1 MKLDERQRAY
11 WRRNLTLT
19 LTLLSVWFGVTFI
32 GGYYAREL
40 NSLSFMGFPLGFYL
54 FAQGSLLIYLVIIV
68 IYVFAM
74 NRLDRQFRI
83 DTRN

>member
-1 MKLDERQRAY
+1 M
-11 WRRNLTLT
+11 
-19 LTLLSVWFGVTFI
+19 TFI

-40 NSLSFMGFPLGFYL
+40 NALSFMGFPLGFYL

-74 NRLDRQFRI
+74 NRLDRQFQV

>member
-1 MKLDERQRAY
+1 MPQ
-11 WRRNLTLT
+11 
-19 LTLLSVWFGVTFI
+19 F
-32 GGYYAREL
+32 YAAEL
-40 NSLSFMGFPLGFYL
+40 NTLSFLGFPLGFYL

-74 NRLDRQFRI
+74 NRLDRQFRT